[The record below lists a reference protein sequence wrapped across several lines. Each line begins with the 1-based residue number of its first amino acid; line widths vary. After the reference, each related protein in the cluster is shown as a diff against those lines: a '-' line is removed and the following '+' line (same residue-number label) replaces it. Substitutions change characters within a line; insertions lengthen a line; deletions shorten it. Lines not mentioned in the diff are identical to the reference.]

1 VEIAE
6 LADELC
12 KKAGMPIRPGS
23 KGYKMPRFIRIGV
36 RKPEEQELLITA
48 LHPIKQKINKK
59 TTLTKY

>member
-1 VEIAE
+1 MNCV
-6 LADELC
+6 